1 MCIMT
6 SKLSNMDTDMTNK
19 TADENYQVVWLI
31 RRLFRAL
38 AQKAGENL
46 DQHQLSVADRAVME
60 FLYPQEQLSVPEI
73 AARYQVSRQHV
84 QVTVNA
90 LSKKGL
96 LESKPNPRH
105 KRSVL
110 MSLSKKGG
118 ELFARI
124 LAKDKQTVRKLFSA
138 VPPEDRKTTRR
149 TLETLLKE
157 LSREE

>member
-1 MCIMT
+1 
-6 SKLSNMDTDMTNK
+6 MTNK
-19 TADENYQVVWLI
+19 SANENYQVVWLV

-38 AQKAGENL
+38 AQKASENL
-46 DQHQLSVADRAVME
+46 GQYQLSVADRAVME

-73 AARYQVSRQHV
+73 ASRYQVSRQHV

-90 LSKKGL
+90 LRNKGL
-96 LESKPNPRH
+96 IESRPNPRH

-110 MSLSKKGG
+110 MELSEKGG
-118 ELFARI
+118 ELFAEI
-124 LAKDKQTVRKLFSA
+124 LAKDKETVEKLFSA

-149 TLETLLKE
+149 TLETLLRE